1 MKIIYIL
8 KVFYFEYL
16 LFCLIL
22 FSKITTI
29 HRFPH
34 SFNIK
39 VKQMGFIKLKL
50 ELSLKFK
57 LQNRLKVN
65 KVEFLESRYNSEL
78 SKNSTLKL

>member
-1 MKIIYIL
+1 
-8 KVFYFEYL
+8 
-16 LFCLIL
+16 
-22 FSKITTI
+22 
-29 HRFPH
+29 
-34 SFNIK
+34 
-39 VKQMGFIKLKL
+39 MGFIKLKL